1 MTLYP
6 HRDNNNWFTIYKKET
21 EEVTGIEYV
30 KHGDVV
36 RIVHSESNKRL
47 HSHDHRPPVTDLE
60 YHNEVRYN
68 KFWKKKERLCT
79 FFSANNDAFV
89 ILNKQ
94 NKQIFKKFIVRM
106 DSRDLMEMLTIIG
119 GLKSWIM
126 ISMTLNPKI
135 DCVPCIPS
143 SGLYTF
149 YATVHFSHILSNFLI
164 GVGVNRK
171 SLVSIM
177 ANYQKLC
184 GILNQ
189 PRMNYVSPLFYF
201 IFWK

>member
-6 HRDNNNWFTIYKKET
+6 HRDNTNWFTIYKKET

-106 DSRDLMEMLTIIG
+106 DPKSIFGIWPRVVVIYTRILII
-119 GLKSWIM
+119 
-126 ISMTLNPKI
+126 
-135 DCVPCIPS
+135 
-143 SGLYTF
+143 
-149 YATVHFSHILSNFLI
+149 ILAEAN
-164 GVGVNRK
+164 V
-171 SLVSIM
+171 SLV
-177 ANYQKLC
+177 LW
-184 GILNQ
+184 GFLFLTFEVRILGFFVKIKILKK
-189 PRMNYVSPLFYF
+189 YK
-201 IFWK
+201 IHII